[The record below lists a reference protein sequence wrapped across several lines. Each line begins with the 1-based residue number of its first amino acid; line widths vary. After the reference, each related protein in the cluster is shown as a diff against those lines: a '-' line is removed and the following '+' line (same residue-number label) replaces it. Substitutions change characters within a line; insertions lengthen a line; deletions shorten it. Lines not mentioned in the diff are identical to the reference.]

1 MHRRRRVAVLPL
13 CALIMPPLAVA
24 AVAADTPK
32 AHNFT
37 AASSAR
43 IEIMPD
49 DVVVMQAHN
58 ARLVPYV
65 LYDGDRHR
73 ARLATITTDVRT
85 RTDAE
90 GTDPASTV
98 SFAIDDVS
106 GAEPKRLSSFGDP
119 GATGEIVGERY
130 SVATMPGCCGGADIH
145 RVRAL
150 ETGRA
155 LFRAA
160 GDGVMGSAAW
170 AEAPN
175 AKPRTV
181 RWAAFD
187 GDIGEKEAAAG
198 VLGHIAYGS
207 DEGVLSVVELRAK
220 ARDDDLAL
228 GLSHAAEL
236 VWIDPKASADNGP
249 PSPGA
254 ADSPQSVWAIE
265 GIAEPAGLGGFSLAL
280 TLENKRLLEIPIAAD
295 RLDASKAK
303 STAPIVVSAA
313 PR

>member
-1 MHRRRRVAVLPL
+1 MA
-13 CALIMPPLAVA
+13 
-24 AVAADTPK
+24 
-32 AHNFT
+32 
-37 AASSAR
+37 
-43 IEIMPD
+43 D
-49 DVVVMQAHN
+49 DVVVMQARN

-65 LYDGDRHR
+65 LYDGDKHH
-73 ARLATITTDVRT
+73 ARLATSTTDVRT

-98 SFAIDDVS
+98 SFTIDDVS
-106 GAEPKRLSSFGDP
+106 GKEPKRLSSFSDP
-119 GATGEIVGERY
+119 GATGQIVGERY
-130 SVATMPGCCGGADIH
+130 AVATMPGCCGGADIH
-145 RVRAL
+145 RVHAA
-150 ETGRA
+150 ETGGA
-155 LFRAA
+155 LFRAT
-160 GDGVMGSAAW
+160 GDVAMGSTAW

-187 GDIGEKEAAAG
+187 GEVAEKEAASG

-207 DEGVLSVVELRAK
+207 DEGVMSVVELRAK

-236 VWIDPKASADNGP
+236 VWIDPKARAENGP

-254 ADSPQSVWAIE
+254 ADSPQAIWVIE
-265 GIAEPAGLGGFSLAL
+265 GVVDPARLGGFSLAL
-280 TLENKRLLEIPIAAD
+280 TLENRRLLEIPIAAD
-295 RLDASKAK
+295 RLDASRAEAT
-303 STAPIVVSAA
+303 SPIVVGAA